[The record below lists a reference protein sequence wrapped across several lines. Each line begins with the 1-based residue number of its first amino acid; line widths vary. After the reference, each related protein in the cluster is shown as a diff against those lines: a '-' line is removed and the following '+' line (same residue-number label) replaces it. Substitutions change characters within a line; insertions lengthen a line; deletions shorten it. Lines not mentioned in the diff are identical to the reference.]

1 MRAEGVD
8 ASTMA
13 ATLAQAEA
21 SPPPDPDGVDAAAA
35 RRHARVLRI
44 QAMLALNAAM
54 LAQSKLVEKLRL
66 VVEDGTGIDVDG
78 LPLPDDEALFDMAM
92 QVDAAH
98 SNMVR
103 WFASLEGKEALA
115 RLMMDGSPSV
125 PVRDVMVAADGHCW
139 GIDAHAEFDQ
149 GVKERFEREHGEL
162 LRVELRPSNPDDP
175 NSLQHVKCGDVKLLT
190 TASTARE
197 WAELHAL
204 ILAKKA
210 KANQQASPVRLIDVL
225 SGDRFAVT
233 PHGVLFGAEKTWPD
247 KWPDRPLHRLFPRNS
262 PEPGREVTRVWSVGS
277 NGLTNTG
284 DPFCRVVRDRRDHD
298 RDLWSDS
305 VEGTMVWDHLSSKF
319 ELVDNN
325 EFARPTH
332 A

>member
-13 ATLAQAEA
+13 AEMAQAEA
-21 SPPPDPDGVDAAAA
+21 SHPLKESDGVAALHRAQ
-35 RRHARVLRI
+35 VLRH
-44 QAMLALNAAM
+44 QAMLALNEAI
-54 LAQSKLVEKLRL
+54 LAQSKLVGALRT

-78 LPLPDDEALFDMAM
+78 LPYPDDEALFDMAM
-92 QVDAAH
+92 QIDVAH
-98 SNMVR
+98 SNMAR
-103 WFASLEGKEALA
+103 WFASLEGKETLA
-115 RLMMDGSPSV
+115 RLMVYGPSAALV
-125 PVRDVMVAADGHCW
+125 PVRHVMVAADGHCW
-139 GIDAHAEFDQ
+139 EFDGHAEFDQ
-149 GVKERFEREHGEL
+149 GVRERFEREHGEL
-162 LRVELRPSNPDDP
+162 LRVELRPSNADDP
-175 NSLQHVKCGDVKLLT
+175 NSLQHVKCGDIKLLT

-204 ILAKKA
+204 ILAERA
-210 KANQQASPVRLIDVL
+210 KAAQQAVQVRLIDVL

-233 PHGVLFGAEKTWPD
+233 PHGLLFGAEKTWPD
-247 KWPDRPLHRLFPRNS
+247 EWPDRPLHRLFPRNS
-262 PEPGREVTRVWSVGS
+262 PEPGPEVARVWPVGS

-298 RDLWSDS
+298 CDLWSDS
-305 VEGTMVWDHLSSKF
+305 VKGTMVWSHLNSEF

-325 EFARPTH
+325 RFVRPTH